1 MDEFISDIR
10 ALDKLEKFEGGIPA
24 ERDKANA
31 IVSAFNSIKDAADRQ
46 AIANANN
53 ADGLTITCVFNG
65 GLTDVFF
72 PGAEVV

>member
-31 IVSAFNSIKDAADRQ
+31 
-46 AIANANN
+46 
-53 ADGLTITCVFNG
+53 DGLTITCVFNG